1 MATIKVQDTLE
12 FYSMYLGWITL
23 AMRPCPIFFHA
34 WMRQSRLQE
43 LLYFCTVCE
52 KKCEK
57 KRFCTSP
64 KVASNVVI
72 RILVL
77 FCLRMSTIFQQGK
90 LKKFKTGQLRCKCK
104 YAELSCHK
112 YVTAGFEICTFTIL
126 GVLTNNVWNT
136 YNSWRT
142 VCNINL
148 DFMPFCT
155 GALYS

>member
-1 MATIKVQDTLE
+1 MYNFGNATLSNLFSRVNEAIKTPRV
-12 FYSMYLGWITL
+12 I
-23 AMRPCPIFFHA
+23 IFLH
-34 WMRQSRLQE
+34 SLH
-43 LLYFCTVCE
+43 
-52 KKCEK
+52 KKVRK

-64 KVASNVVI
+64 KVASNVDI

-77 FCLRMSTIFQQGK
+77 FCLRMSTFFQQGK

-148 DFMPFCT
+148 DFY
-155 GALYS
+155 ALLHWSSVLLVTYFKRNV